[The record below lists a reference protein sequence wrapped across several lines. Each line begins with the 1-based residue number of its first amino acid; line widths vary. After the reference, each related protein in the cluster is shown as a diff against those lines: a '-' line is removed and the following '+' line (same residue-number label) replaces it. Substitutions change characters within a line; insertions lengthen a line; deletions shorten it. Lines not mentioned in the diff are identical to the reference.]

1 MMPMLATYYDHR
13 SHQIL
18 PVMSNPRTQ
27 ARQDH
32 EQHRSQ
38 IGMEISMTADE
49 LEKRHIDTMGEP
61 LGKQYTIL
69 YREVSTLHLYWK
81 EYLELFGTNQKR
93 IDRLNQSAPLFFS
106 MLQNELFQTNMLH
119 IARLTDS
126 PKSAGKDNLTL
137 QNLPG
142 LVSDEGLKKTLT
154 DLLAVVTDKTQFCR
168 DWRNRLF
175 AHHDLALAT
184 GDTKATPLEVASR
197 EKVNSALQSLVDVMN
212 AVERH
217 YFKGGTSF
225 RDIPAHNGAATL
237 LHVLGDGL
245 KQKDRR
251 EKLIAEGK
259 FDDLDLPEHV

>member
-1 MMPMLATYYDHR
+1 MPMLATYYDHR

-18 PVMSNPRTQ
+18 PMKSNPLTQ
-27 ARQDH
+27 ARRDH
-32 EQHRSQ
+32 EQRRSLTD
-38 IGMEISMTADE
+38 MEISMTPDQLA
-49 LEKRHIDTMGEP
+49 KRNIDKMGEA

-69 YREVSTLHLYWK
+69 FREVSTLHLYWK
-81 EYLELFGTNQKR
+81 QYLELFGTNQKR

-106 MLQNELFQTNMLH
+106 MLQNELFQTNLLH

-126 PKSAGKDNLTL
+126 PKSVGKDNLTL
-137 QNLPG
+137 QNLTG
-142 LVSDEGLKKTLT
+142 LVSDAGLKKTLI
-154 DLLAVVTDKTQFCR
+154 DLLAVATDKTQFCR

-184 GDTKATPLEVASR
+184 GDEEATPLEVATR
-197 EKVNSALQSLVDVMN
+197 EKVNAALQSLADVMN

-217 YFKGGTSF
+217 YFKGETSF
-225 RDIPAHNGAATL
+225 DAIAAHNGAATL

-259 FDDLDLPEHV
+259 FDDLDLPEQI